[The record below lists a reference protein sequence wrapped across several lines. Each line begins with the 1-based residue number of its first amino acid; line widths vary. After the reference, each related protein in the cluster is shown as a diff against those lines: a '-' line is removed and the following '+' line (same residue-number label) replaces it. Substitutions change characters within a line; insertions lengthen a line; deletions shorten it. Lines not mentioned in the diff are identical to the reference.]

1 MPILGG
7 NSQQHQLTGSS
18 FGFSAVGLNDL
29 DESEYTLVTLVQDES
44 SSVRK
49 FRAEME
55 RCLGSAVEACN
66 HSPRAN
72 NLLLRVLAFNQGLR
86 EVHGF
91 KELKDCNPGDY
102 NDSIYPTGS
111 TALYDATENAIE
123 ATMAFGKQ
131 ADQADIDANGLII
144 VITDGDDN
152 SSTATLNTLGKLI
165 QKVRREES
173 LQSLN
178 VLVVGV
184 NVTDP
189 VITQCLDNLKT
200 VTGADQ
206 YIELGDAS
214 AKTLAKLAQFVSKSI
229 SSVSQSLAS
238 GQAPNLGSLSI

>member
-1 MPILGG
+1 MPIIGG
-7 NSQQHQLTGSS
+7 EQHQLTGST

-44 SSVRK
+44 SSVDQ
-49 FRAEME
+49 FVSEME
-55 RCLGSAVEACN
+55 HCLGSAVEACT

-72 NLLLRVLAFNQGLR
+72 NLLLRVVAFNHGFR

-102 NDSIYPTGS
+102 QGALNPNGM

-123 ATMAFGKQ
+123 ATLAFGGK
-131 ADQADIDANGLII
+131 ADAADIDANGLVII
-144 VITDGDDN
+144 ITDGCDN
-152 SSTATLNTLGKLI
+152 RSTSTLNSLEKLL
-165 QKVRREES
+165 QNVRRDES

-178 VLVVGV
+178 VIVVGV
-184 NVTDP
+184 NVQDSM
-189 VITQCLDNLKT
+189 VSNMLEQLKD

-206 YIELGDAS
+206 YLELKDAS
-214 AKTLAKLAQFVSKSI
+214 AKTLAKLAQFVSRSI